1 MKQHHYVNVMK
12 DKQEQLKRYEELLIC
27 NKKGLKLSLIEKEE
41 LVGVVFET
49 LKEWNGSIRK
59 QVVRD
64 FLLAN
69 EKFSQVFYITQEE
82 IFNDLEV
89 YQTETDGQ
97 MTRN

>member
-1 MKQHHYVNVMK
+1 
-12 DKQEQLKRYEELLIC
+12 
-27 NKKGLKLSLIEKEE
+27 
-41 LVGVVFET
+41 
-49 LKEWNGSIRK
+49 
-59 QVVRD
+59 VVRD